1 MAILN
6 KDNNDVGEEEK
17 SDWPRIAA
25 WCFGIWSIMLPLSAG
40 IVVSFQSR
48 LEDNQDKIRDEIVG
62 LRSEVLLQNAAQTDR
77 ITTISVRQQDVIRRL
92 EQVERMTSGD
102 R

>member
-1 MAILN
+1 MN
-6 KDNNDVGEEEK
+6 EEELQR

-25 WCFGIWSIMLPLSAG
+25 WCFGVWSIMLPLSAG
-40 IVVSFQSR
+40 VIVSFQSR
-48 LEDNQDKIRDEIVG
+48 LEDNQDRIKDQIVS
-62 LRSEVLLQNAAQTDR
+62 LRSEVLLQNAAQSDR

-92 EQVERMTSGD
+92 EEIERHTVGD

>member
-1 MAILN
+1 V
-6 KDNNDVGEEEK
+6 DEQK

-25 WCFGIWSIMLPLSAG
+25 WCFGIWSLMLPLSAG
-40 IVVSFQSR
+40 VIVAFQSR
-48 LEDNQDKIRDEIVG
+48 LEDNQDRLREQIVA
-62 LRSEVLLQNAAQTDR
+62 LRSEVIVQNSAHSDR

-92 EQVERMTSGD
+92 EAVERDHDHESGP